1 MLLRSRVTDPTL
13 PLFLDFSRLQ
23 FAVIFKR
30 LTLATNMSPSN
41 NHHARNREDPGSP
54 TETHA
59 LLPSFL
65 PQTIHP
71 DGESGRRGFN
81 PKHFFKVLWRS
92 SNQVSMTVN
101 LLWPFCFLA
110 IIMNFVTPHLD
121 IWVFVI
127 SYIGMIPA
135 ANLLGFAGQEF
146 ARKMPKVSGILIETT
161 FVRVPS
167 SLHFSRPMAN

>member
-1 MLLRSRVTDPTL
+1 
-13 PLFLDFSRLQ
+13 
-23 FAVIFKR
+23 
-30 LTLATNMSPSN
+30 MSPSDH
-41 NHHARNREDPGSP
+41 HHARNGEDPGSP

-81 PKHFFKVLWRS
+81 PVHFFKVLWRS
-92 SNQVSMTVN
+92 SNQVSMAVN

-110 IIMNFVTPHLD
+110 IIMNYVTPHLD
-121 IWVFVI
+121 IWVFVV

-161 FVRVPS
+161 FVSIHGLRYPKFAGFQTNLYGCLGVHSRDCSIPNTYHQAPS
-167 SLHFSRPMAN
+167 